1 MDALPDIP
9 GMDPVVAFDDNGD
22 LILEAH
28 DLRICDRKPD
38 GASQLKAKMLILRVP
53 VGMSRRR
60 FEDVRGRR
68 PAGRNAPP
76 AFLKKKC
83 CFWLRACEAE
93 LAGVLR
99 ITPRG
104 VVLSQGKKA

>member
-9 GMDPVVAFDDNGD
+9 GVDPVVAFDDNGD

-28 DLRICDRKPD
+28 DFRICGREPD

-53 VGMSRRR
+53 VEKSRRR

-68 PAGRNAPP
+68 AAGRNAPP
-76 AFLKKKC
+76 AFLKEQC
-83 CFWLRACEAE
+83 CFWLRAGEAE
-93 LAGVLR
+93 QIGRASCR
-99 ITPRG
+99 ERETI
-104 VVLSQGKKA
+104 S